1 MFLRQTM
8 AAALLVAATTPAF
21 AHADTLII
29 PFIGVNFGG
38 DAGKT
43 FSSARESKQTAYGVS
58 AAFFGGGVVGIE
70 GDFGYSP
77 DFFGKSDA
85 GGSSVT
91 TIVGNLVLAIPFGG
105 QKGFGIRPYFLAGA
119 GVLKSTAD
127 FGSVF
132 DEGSE
137 NSLAWNTGGG
147 ILMFFGN
154 NYGVR
159 FDLRYF
165 KTFDDVDT
173 GEGVVNGPGKVDFTR
188 TTLGFVFRF

>member
-1 MFLRQTM
+1 MSLRKAL
-8 AAALLVAATTPAF
+8 AAALVLVATTPGLAR
-21 AHADTLII
+21 ADTLLM
-29 PFIGVNFGG
+29 PFFGINFGG

-43 FSSARESKQTAYGVS
+43 FSSARESKQQTFGVS

-70 GDFGYSP
+70 ADLGHSP
-77 DFFGKSDA
+77 DFFGKGDT

-91 TIVGNLVLAIPFGG
+91 TMVGNVILAVPFGG

-119 GVLKSTAD
+119 GVLRSSSD
-127 FGSVF
+127 IDGVF

-147 ILMFFGN
+147 VLLFFGN
-154 NYGVR
+154 SYGVR
-159 FDLRYF
+159 FDIRYF

-173 GEGVVNGPGKVDFTR
+173 REGVVNAPGKVDFTR
-188 TTLGFVFRF
+188 GTVGFVFRF